1 MRFRISEVMEVKHLK
16 NLLTEIDSK
25 IEALE
30 ASQKEY
36 LLPDTGNPGDI
47 IQEYL
52 GHRQVR
58 RDASQRLDDLKA
70 LRKAVQDKLEKIEAA
85 RLEEQRRKEAEER
98 ARHVAAETTRITGE
112 LAKLDPTSPEAA
124 MLLMEL
130 SELRR

>member
-1 MRFRISEVMEVKHLK
+1 MEVEHLK
-16 NLLTEIDSK
+16 DLLNEIDLT

-52 GHRQVR
+52 GHQQAR

-70 LRKAVQDKLEKIEAA
+70 LREAVQDKLEKIEAA

-98 ARHVAAETTRITGE
+98 ARHVAAETPRIMGE
-112 LAKLDPTSPEAA
+112 LAKLDPTSPEVA

>member
-1 MRFRISEVMEVKHLK
+1 MKD
-16 NLLTEIDSK
+16 LLNEIDLT

-36 LLPDTGNPGDI
+36 LLPDTGDPGDI
-47 IQEYL
+47 IQDYL
-52 GHRQVR
+52 MHQQEQRDVARQ
-58 RDASQRLDDLKA
+58 LNDLRA
-70 LRKAVQDKLEKIEAA
+70 LHDTVQDKLEKIEVA

-98 ARHVAAETTRITGE
+98 ARHVAAETPRIMGE